1 LPLVAAKAQ
10 GSAYWP
16 TRPIRLIVAFAAGGN
31 TDLIAR
37 LLAERLAAELGQSVV
52 VENRTGAAGI
62 IGAEAVARSAPDGY
76 TLFLGTLSTQAIHV
90 SLY

>member
-1 LPLVAAKAQ
+1 LPLTRAQAQ
-10 GSAYWP
+10 GSVRCP
-16 TRPIRLIVAFAAGGN
+16 TRPIRLIVAFAARGN

-37 LLAERLAAELGQSVV
+37 LLAERLAAELGQAVV
-52 VENRTGAAGI
+52 LENRTGAAGI